1 MSVETSSSER
11 SEGGAMVHGGPETQR
26 RHEGKRQLLD
36 RRRAV
41 GAAVFVIGMPFG
53 ERIFDSA
60 EAAKKPKKPK
70 KRKDGKKGKTKEAA
84 SASGNEVVSVAQ
96 KYKGSR
102 YVWGGASPKG
112 FDCSG
117 FTWFVYQEATGM
129 DITRGVDE
137 QWQFGRSVREGDW
150 QAGDIVFF
158 KNTFERGLSHCGIY
172 ISGNEFIHAEN
183 EQTGV
188 IISSLDS
195 EYYSDHYAGARR
207 LL

>member
-1 MSVETSSSER
+1 MVQ
-11 SEGGAMVHGGPETQR
+11 GGRDLQGLQEDNGR
-26 RHEGKRQLLD
+26 LLV
-36 RRRAV
+36 RRRAIVAALFAVGMSV
-41 GAAVFVIGMPFG
+41 GARVS
-53 ERIFDSA
+53 DSA
-60 EAAKKPKKPK
+60 NAARKPR
-70 KRKDGKKGKTKEAA
+70 KRKDKKEGRTKGAT
-84 SASGNEVVSVAQ
+84 SASGNEVVRVAQ

-117 FTWFVYQEATGM
+117 FTWYVYQQATGM

-137 QWQFGRSVREGDW
+137 QWRLGRSVRKGEW

-172 ISGNEFIHAEN
+172 VSGTEFIHAEN

-188 IISSLDS
+188 VISTLDS
-195 EYYSDHYAGARR
+195 DYYSDHYAGARR

>member
-1 MSVETSSSER
+1 
-11 SEGGAMVHGGPETQR
+11 MVHGLREEQLLQR
-26 RHEGKRQLLD
+26 GKGRLLD
-36 RRRAV
+36 RRQAV
-41 GAAVFVIGMPFG
+41 CAAVFVIGMSVG
-53 ERIFDSA
+53 ARISDSA
-60 EAAKKPKKPK
+60 EAAKKK
-70 KRKDGKKGKTKEAA
+70 KRKHGKKGKSKEAA
-84 SASGNEVVSVAQ
+84 SASGNEVVRVAQ

-117 FTWFVYQEATGM
+117 FTWYVYQKATGM

-137 QWQFGRSVREGDW
+137 QWQFGHSVRQGEW

-158 KNTFERGLSHCGIY
+158 KNTFERGLSHCGIF
-172 ISGNEFIHAEN
+172 IRGNEFIHAEN

-188 IISSLDS
+188 IISTLDS
-195 EYYSDHYAGARR
+195 DYYSDHYAGARR

>member
-1 MSVETSSSER
+1 
-11 SEGGAMVHGGPETQR
+11 MVHGGREKQR
-26 RHEGKRQLLD
+26 LRGGKDQLLD

-41 GAAVFVIGMPFG
+41 GAAVVFAIGMAVG
-53 ERIFDSA
+53 SRIPEGAD
-60 EAAKKPKKPK
+60 AAKKPKK
-70 KRKDGKKGKTKEAA
+70 RKGGKKGKTKDVA
-84 SASGNEVVSVAQ
+84 SASGNEVVRVAQ

-117 FTWFVYQEATGM
+117 FTWYVYQEATGM

-137 QWQFGRSVREGDW
+137 QWRLGQSVRQGEL

-188 IISSLDS
+188 IISTLDS
-195 EYYSDHYAGARR
+195 DYYSDHYAGARR

>member
-1 MSVETSSSER
+1 
-11 SEGGAMVHGGPETQR
+11 MVHGLREEQR
-26 RHEGKRQLLD
+26 LQRGKDRLLD
-36 RRRAV
+36 RRRVV
-41 GAAVFVIGMPFG
+41 GAAVFAIGVSVG
-53 ERIFDSA
+53 ARVSDSA
-60 EAAKKPKKPK
+60 DAAKKK
-70 KRKDGKKGKTKEAA
+70 KRKDGKKGKADGAA
-84 SASGNEVVSVAQ
+84 SASGNEVVRVAQ
-96 KYKGSR
+96 KYKGAK
-102 YVWGGASPKG
+102 YTWGGASPKG

-117 FTWFVYQEATGM
+117 FTWYVYKEATGM

-137 QWQFGRSVREGDW
+137 QYQLGRSVRQGDW

-188 IISSLDS
+188 IISTLDS